1 MRRNLKIKVITT
13 MIVLVIFLV
22 GCSGGGYRTIMSM
35 ENNSANSTEM
45 SYSSFKGSKFTSLK
59 LKSGDELNLNVEV
72 VTKEG
77 NLAITLIDENNKEL
91 FKTENPK
98 EPIKEKIKIDK
109 DSTYKIKVEGNHKG
123 SYKIT
128 WDVTSSK

>member
-1 MRRNLKIKVITT
+1 MMRNLKVKVITT
-13 MIVLVIFLV
+13 MIVVVMFLV
-22 GCSGGGYRTIMSM
+22 GCSGGGYRTVMSM
-35 ENNSANSTEM
+35 ENNTNNKTEM

-59 LKSGDELNLNVEV
+59 LKNGDELNLNVEV

-77 NLAITLIDENNKEL
+77 NLTITLIDESNKEL

-128 WDVTSSK
+128 WDVTYSK

>member
-1 MRRNLKIKVITT
+1 MLRNLKIKAITT
-13 MIVLVIFLV
+13 MIVLVVFLV
-22 GCSGGGYRTIMSM
+22 GCSGGSYRTIMSM
-35 ENNSANSTEM
+35 ENTTANSTEM
-45 SYSSFKGSKFTSLK
+45 SYSSFKGSKFISQR
-59 LKSGDELNLNVEV
+59 LKSGDELSLNVEV

-77 NLAITLIDENNKEL
+77 SLTITLTDENNKEL

-98 EPIKEKIKIDK
+98 ESIKEKIKIDK